1 MKLLAFLKREYRT
14 KSASVAKDRLH
25 IVIAHQRQQRGMPD
39 YMAKL
44 EQEIIE
50 TIRRHVHVDEDA
62 IQISLG
68 SEGNYSALEVNV
80 TLPSH

>member
-25 IVIAHQRQQRGMPD
+25 IVIAQQRGMPD

-50 TIRRHVHVDEDA
+50 TIRRYVHVDEDA